1 MSGQHRQQETVQP
14 ALPRN
19 LAARSIGAL
28 LSVAISVI
36 HVIDQGG
43 FPGSMTPPYV
53 GILFYVLE
61 AAGIVTAILLLAGF
75 VGLGWFLALGISAG
89 PLVCYLF
96 SRGTGLPGYG
106 DDIGNWLEPLGILS
120 LVVEAGLFVLAAAML
135 KSLVRPGKVRTAG
148 G

>member
-1 MSGQHRQQETVQP
+1 
-14 ALPRN
+14 
-19 LAARSIGAL
+19 
-28 LSVAISVI
+28 
-36 HVIDQGG
+36 
-43 FPGSMTPPYV
+43 MTPPYV